1 MRLLSYSKRSFDTKG
16 KAREQWVPSG
26 WKEKEHGTEN
36 RDLELQLE
44 PENRPDNYEKG
55 QLALQVH
62 SYGFK
67 LCS

>member
-1 MRLLSYSKRSFDTKG
+1 M
-16 KAREQWVPSG
+16 PSA
-26 WKEKEHGTEN
+26 WNEERDTEN

-44 PENRPDNYEKG
+44 PENRPYSCEKG

-67 LCS
+67 LFS